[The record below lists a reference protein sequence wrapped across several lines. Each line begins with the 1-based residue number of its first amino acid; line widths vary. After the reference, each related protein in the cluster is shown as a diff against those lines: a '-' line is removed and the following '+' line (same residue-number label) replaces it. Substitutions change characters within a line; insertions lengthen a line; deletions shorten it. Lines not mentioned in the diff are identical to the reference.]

1 MSDNTKKTGGS
12 SLGSE
17 GDDTTDPEKER
28 LQMRRILVEQQQHLL
43 SHYNHSIRNSGD
55 DDTEDFNFIREAP
68 TQHETQRVKTPSE
81 LSIIA
86 QQQQCLDDIISA
98 RIEGETVL
106 THSDV
111 DSERVVAS
119 KAESPVS
126 HLSVVNPPKEV
137 VYPVRVKP
145 SRSTGDKPTQKHDED
160 RFVGEVI
167 TCGGKSKSKIEPFDQ
182 VASSSASSEV
192 PNQAGNINMPNRT
205 SPAHAAWLRTEQE
218 LGEYFSNIDNIESES
233 RPNAEPKRLPE
244 TSSRRCCRLD
254 PYLVGGRKK

>member
-1 MSDNTKKTGGS
+1 M
-12 SLGSE
+12 
-17 GDDTTDPEKER
+17 
-28 LQMRRILVEQQQHLL
+28 
-43 SHYNHSIRNSGD
+43 
-55 DDTEDFNFIREAP
+55 
-68 TQHETQRVKTPSE
+68 KTPSE
-81 LSIIA
+81 LRTIA
-86 QQQQCLDDIISA
+86 LQQQCLDDITT

-126 HLSVVNPPKEV
+126 HSSVVNPPKEV
-137 VYPVRVKP
+137 VYPVLVKKP
-145 SRSTGDKPTQKHDED
+145 SSSIDDKPTQKHNED

-182 VASSSASSEV
+182 VASSPASSEV
-192 PNQAGNINMPNRT
+192 PNQAGNINMPNNRT

-244 TSSRRCCRLD
+244 NLLHDDVDVVADLTRIWLEGGKSEWQPSTTQESTGRNREQDDDDLDDRKPPASSRD
-254 PYLVGGRKK
+254 D

>member
-1 MSDNTKKTGGS
+1 
-12 SLGSE
+12 
-17 GDDTTDPEKER
+17 
-28 LQMRRILVEQQQHLL
+28 
-43 SHYNHSIRNSGD
+43 
-55 DDTEDFNFIREAP
+55 
-68 TQHETQRVKTPSE
+68 VKTPSE
-81 LSIIA
+81 LRTIA
-86 QQQQCLDDIISA
+86 HQQQCLDDISA

-126 HLSVVNPPKEV
+126 HSSVLHPPKEV
-137 VYPVRVKP
+137 VYPVLVKKP
-145 SRSTGDKPTQKHDED
+145 SSSIDDKPTQKHDED

-192 PNQAGNINMPNRT
+192 LNQAGNINMPNNRT

-218 LGEYFSNIDNIESES
+218 LGEYFSNIDNNIESES
-233 RPNAEPKRLPE
+233 RPTAEPKRLPE
-244 TSSRRCCRLD
+244 NLLHDDVVADLTCIWLGGGKSEWQPPTTQESTGRNREQDDDDMDDRKPPAYNQKKDDDKKSS
-254 PYLVGGRKK
+254 